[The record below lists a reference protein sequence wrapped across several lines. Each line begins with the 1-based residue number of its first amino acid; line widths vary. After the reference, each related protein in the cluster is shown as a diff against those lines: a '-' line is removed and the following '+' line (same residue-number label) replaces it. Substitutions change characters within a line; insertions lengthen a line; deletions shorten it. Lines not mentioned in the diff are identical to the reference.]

1 MVMFSIAGSAPDRT
15 LSVFYSNGDQATVP
29 ESHARYAELQD
40 LCLSGAGDDEVR
52 ELVDIML
59 AIANK
64 MSDLS
69 ERIAYRKGH
78 ITFDGD
84 PVRGE
89 LVDIIRDAYEQD
101 HLDFVKP
108 LVNFLEKVYTNP
120 GLRSVDDLYRWI
132 SNKELTIT
140 EDGDFLAYKGCD
152 VVDGVRY
159 SRSEGT
165 AYVNGVEVSGR
176 IPNLDGSVISMPRSE
191 VDDGGYNHCST
202 GLHAAVHGFA
212 SNFAGYNGEV
222 ILIKVNPR
230 DVVSVPYD
238 ASSQK
243 LRVCR
248 YTVLHKVEQVLDQ
261 FVYAGPAEEPEV
273 FDDASDETMEFETWG
288 TINAEEVVDEA
299 SDEISEF
306 VGDDEQI
313 DEGFAPEAPEEVT
326 APAGPVRDAFGR
338 FTKDSVAR
346 AIRDEKGRFRGFAG

>member
-1 MVMFSIAGSAPDRT
+1 MVMFSIAGSTPDRT
-15 LSVFYSNGDQATVP
+15 LSVFYSNGDQATIP
-29 ESHARYAELQD
+29 ESHGRYAELQD

-69 ERIAYRKGH
+69 ERIAYRKGR

-101 HLDFVKP
+101 RFEFIKP

-120 GLRSVDDLYRWI
+120 GIRSVDDLYRWI

-165 AYVNGVEVSGR
+165 AFVDGVEVSGR
-176 IPNLDGSVISMPRSE
+176 IPNPDGAVVSMPRSE
-191 VDDGGYNHCST
+191 VDDGGYSHCST
-202 GLHAAVHGFA
+202 GLHAAIHSFA
-212 SNFAGYNGEV
+212 SNFAGWNGEV

-248 YTVLHKVEQVLDQ
+248 YTVLHKVEEVLGQ
-261 FVYAGPAEEPEV
+261 FVYAGPAEEP
-273 FDDASDETMEFETWG
+273 
-288 TINAEEVVDEA
+288 VDEA
-299 SDEISEF
+299 SDEIVEFETSGVIGGEEIFDDASDEIEEF
-306 VGDDEQI
+306 VGDDI
-313 DEGFAPEAPEEVT
+313 DEGFAPEAPEE
-326 APAGPVRDAFGR
+326 APAPSGPIRDANGR
-338 FTKDSVAR
+338 FTKESVKL